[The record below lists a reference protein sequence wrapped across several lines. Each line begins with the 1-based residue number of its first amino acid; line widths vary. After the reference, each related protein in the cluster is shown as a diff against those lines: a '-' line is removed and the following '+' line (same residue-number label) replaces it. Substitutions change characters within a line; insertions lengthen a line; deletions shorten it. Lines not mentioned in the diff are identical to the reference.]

1 MALVTLQSVAQTE
14 ETGLFSICFEGESF
28 SEFQKFIIKHRHSYN
43 KDLNLIL
50 YAIQKMM
57 SGGGF
62 LERRFRPEGKMRD
75 RVCALPIES
84 GNLRLY
90 CLRMN
95 DRVLIAG
102 NGGVKDKQTYQECK
116 DLNGYVVTLQKLDQ
130 AINVALKKGEIVI
143 EENNIE
149 LDKPLEI

>member
-1 MALVTLQSVAQTE
+1 MASVTLQSVVQTE

-28 SEFQKFIIKHRHSYN
+28 SEFQKFIIKHRHAYN

-57 SGGGF
+57 AGGGF

-90 CLRMN
+90 CLRMS
-95 DRVLIAG
+95 DKVLIAG

-130 AINVALKKGEIVI
+130 AINIALKKGGIVI

-149 LDKPLEI
+149 IDKPLDI